1 MTKLIKKMQ
10 LKINLSTK
18 IKKYIPWI
26 IGAVNTYWLLVYT
39 QWYKMVIMRVL
50 LELKL
55 KYTVN

>member
-1 MTKLIKKMQ
+1 MQ

-26 IGAVNTYWLLVYT
+26 IGAVNTYWLLVYS